1 MTDSIVRYT
10 RFLKRRNY
18 SRHTLKN
25 YSYVLSNFS
34 AWINKPLEQVTQIEL
49 FEYIDHLWERKL
61 KPKTINSYLNGIR
74 GFYNYLE
81 QVEKIEVENPAKK
94 EHSLRL
100 PQPLPRYLKDEEITL
115 LFKAIKNRRDRA
127 MFMLMLRS
135 GLRVEELSKLTLDAI
150 DFGRQRIAVCN
161 GKWQKGRIVYFSDD
175 ALKDLVNYLR
185 IRPASKAKRVFLVQ
199 KGMHL
204 GKPLSIRSIQK
215 RMECYAR
222 ITGLKVSCHRL
233 RHTMATQLLNA
244 DARLTT
250 VRDLLGHT
258 TIRSTQ
264 RYCKVSNM
272 KVQRDYFKAMEVVM
286 RRTTL

>member
-25 YSYVLSNFS
+25 YSNVLSNFS

-74 GFYNYLE
+74 GFYNYLA

-94 EHSLRL
+94 EHSIRL

-150 DFGRQRIAVCN
+150 DFGRKRIAVCN

-175 ALKDLVNYLR
+175 ALKDLANYLR
-185 IRPASKAKRVFLVQ
+185 IRPVSKAKRVFLVQ

-204 GKPLSIRSIQK
+204 GKPISIRSIQK
-215 RMECYAR
+215 RMEYYAR
-222 ITGLKVSCHRL
+222 KTRLKVSCHRL

-250 VRDLLGHT
+250 VRDLLARIFH
-258 TIRSTQ
+258 
-264 RYCKVSNM
+264 
-272 KVQRDYFKAMEVVM
+272 E
-286 RRTTL
+286 

>member
-25 YSYVLSNFS
+25 YSNVLSNFS
-34 AWINKPLEQVTQIEL
+34 AWITKPLEQVTQIEL
-49 FEYIDHLWERKL
+49 FKYIDHLWQREL

-74 GFYNYLE
+74 GFYKYLD
-81 QVEKIEVENPAKK
+81 QVEQIEVENPVKK
-94 EHSLRL
+94 HCRLRL
-100 PQPLPRYLKDEEITL
+100 PEPLPRYLKEEEIIL
-115 LFKAIKNRRDRA
+115 LFSVIQNPRDRA

-175 ALKDLVNYLR
+175 ALKALVNYLW
-185 IRPASKAKRVFLVQ
+185 IRPASRAKRVFLVQ
-199 KGMHL
+199 KGANI
-204 GKPLSIRSIQK
+204 GKPISVRAIQK
-215 RMECYAR
+215 RMEYHAR
-222 ITGLKVSCHRL
+222 KTGLKVSCHQL

-272 KVQRDYFKAMEVVM
+272 KVQRDYFKAMERVVL
-286 RRTTL
+286 RTTV

>member
-1 MTDSIVRYT
+1 MADSIVKYA

-25 YSYVLSNFS
+25 YSNLLSNFS
-34 AWINKPLEQVTQIEL
+34 AWINRPLEQVTQREL

-61 KPKTINSYLNGIR
+61 KPKTINSYFNRIR
-74 GFYNYLE
+74 GFYNYLD
-81 QVEKIEVENPAKK
+81 QVEGIEVENLAKK
-94 EHSLRL
+94 EYSIRL
-100 PQPLPRYLKDEEITL
+100 PKPLPRYLKDEEITL

-135 GLRVEELSKLTLDAI
+135 GLRVEELSKLTLDTI
-150 DFGRQRIAVCN
+150 DFRRQRIAVCN

-175 ALKDLVNYLR
+175 ALKALINYLR
-185 IRPASKAKRVFLVQ
+185 IRPTSRAKRVFLVQ
-199 KGMHL
+199 KGANI
-204 GKPLSIRSIQK
+204 GQPISVRGIQK
-215 RMECYAR
+215 RMEYYAHK
-222 ITGLKVSCHRL
+222 TGLKVSCHQL

-258 TIRSTQ
+258 TIKSTQ

-272 KVQRDYFKAMEVVM
+272 KVQRDYFKAMERVVL
-286 RRTTL
+286 RTTV

>member
-1 MTDSIVRYT
+1 MADSIVNYT

-25 YSYVLSNFS
+25 YSNVLSNFS
-34 AWINKPLEQVTQIEL
+34 AWITKPLEQVTQIEL
-49 FEYIDHLWERKL
+49 FRYIDHLWQRNL
-61 KPKTINSYLNGIR
+61 KPTTINSHLNGIR
-74 GFYNYLE
+74 GFYNYLG

-135 GLRVEELSKLTLDAI
+135 GLRVEELSKLTFDTI

-175 ALKDLVNYLR
+175 ALEALINYLR
-185 IRPASKAKRVFLVQ
+185 IRPISRAKRVFLVQ
-199 KGMHL
+199 KGANI
-204 GKPLSIRSIQK
+204 GQPISVRGIQK
-215 RMECYAR
+215 RMEYYAR
-222 ITGLKVSCHRL
+222 KTRLKVSCHQL

-272 KVQRDYFKAMEVVM
+272 KVQRDYFKAMERVL
-286 RRTTL
+286 RRTTV

>member
-1 MTDSIVRYT
+1 MVDSIVKYT

-25 YSYVLSNFS
+25 YSTVLSNFS
-34 AWINKPLEQVTQIEL
+34 AWINRPLEQVTQQEL

-61 KPKTINSYLNGIR
+61 KSKTINSYLNGIR
-74 GFYNYLE
+74 GFYKYLDAVE
-81 QVEKIEVENPAKK
+81 QIEVENLAKK
-94 EHSLRL
+94 EYSLRL
-100 PQPLPRYLKDEEITL
+100 PKPLPRYLKNEEITL

-150 DFGRQRIAVCN
+150 DFWRQRIAVCN

-175 ALKDLVNYLR
+175 ALKALINYLR
-185 IRPASKAKRVFLVQ
+185 IRPASRAKRVFLAQ
-199 KGMHL
+199 KL
-204 GKPLSIRSIQK
+204 PYRGKPISVRSIQK
-215 RMECYAR
+215 RIEYYAQK
-222 ITGLKVSCHRL
+222 TGLKVSCHRL

-244 DARLTT
+244 DARLIT

-258 TIRSTQ
+258 TIKSTQ
-264 RYCKVSNM
+264 RYCTVSNS

-286 RRTTL
+286 RKTPV